1 MPFLRGSLSFERFS
15 VNNFEAKI
23 IDEQHIE
30 MLASYAAGKKQIDS
44 EEDVQVGFLGGNHL
58 FDESFDFGKNV
69 INDAIHAGLRV
80 DTNQIP
86 AAIRNAWLQIEL
98 AGLVKDSPNGKIS
111 KVQRTEAKEAV
122 EARCEAEAAT
132 GKYRK
137 MSAFSWL
144 WDVQRSS
151 LYFGGSGNAS
161 AHCADL
167 LERAFEVEVRRMTAG
182 AIAQAWA
189 AEAEKFSEMDDVM
202 PASFVDGHTVSQMP
216 WANEHSQSPDFL
228 GNEFLLWLWWYLE
241 NESDT
246 ITLADDGEV
255 TAMLAKTLTLEC
267 PLGEN
272 GKETISAEMPIKL
285 PEAMQ
290 AVRSGKLPRK
300 TGMSLVRDGIKFDLV
315 LQAETFAI
323 SGAKIT
329 PDDEEPMEI
338 EDRINAIRCLS
349 DTVDG
354 MFHTFCDLRT
364 SDAWDGDLEKIAKW
378 LERPSKRSQR
388 AA

>member
-30 MLASYAAGKKQIDS
+30 LLEANAAGKKQIDS
-44 EEDVQVGFLGGNHL
+44 AEVAQVGFLGGNHL

-69 INDAIHAGLRV
+69 INEAIHAGLRI
-80 DTNQIP
+80 DTNQVP
-86 AAIRNAWLQIEL
+86 AAIRNAWLQMEL
-98 AGLVKDSPNGKIS
+98 AAIAKDSPNGKIT
-111 KVQRTEAKEAV
+111 KAQRSEAKEAV
-122 EARCEAEAAT
+122 EARCDVEAAT
-132 GKYRK
+132 GKFRK
-137 MSAFSWL
+137 MSAFPWL
-144 WDVQRSS
+144 WDIQRST

-167 LERAFEVEVRRMTAG
+167 IERVFEVEVRRMTAG
-182 AIAQAWA
+182 TIAQAWA
-189 AEAEKFSEMDDVM
+189 AEAERFSEMDDVM
-202 PASFVDGHTVSQMP
+202 PASFVEGHTVSQMP
-216 WANEHSQSPDFL
+216 WANEHSQAPDFL
-228 GNEFLLWLWWYLE
+228 GNEFLLWMWWFLE

-246 ITLADDGEV
+246 ISLGEDGEV
-255 TAMLAKTLTLEC
+255 TAMLAKTLSLEC
-267 PLGEN
+267 PLGDN

-300 TGMSLVRDGIKFDLV
+300 TGLSLVRDGMRFDLV

-338 EDRINAIRCLS
+338 EDRINAIRFLGE
-349 DTVDG
+349 TVDG

-364 SDAWDGDLEKIAKW
+364 SDAWDADLEKICKW
-378 LERPSKRSQR
+378 LERPSKRSNR